1 MADKRQKTRSLEEM
15 KQKSSHDQIQEVAE
29 LEAELRYRDVELTKL
44 QTGVRQRREA
54 AARGEGSTAAAGP
67 SRSDTLLTK
76 AADMRYN
83 HMQEE
88 LDALKL

>member
-67 SRSDTLLTK
+67 SRSDTLLAK